1 MQEEKFDR
9 SPPYGGEA
17 VQFHFLIGRVV
28 PTLLASGT
36 FWVRSKGL
44 IHAQL
49 TCRHLAENSEDHVVI
64 SDDFKISPIAG
75 GHSNL
80 IAGPITK
87 VATQICIMSQFST
100 TRREKLV
107 DFSASFLI
115 SRWIQKICPN
125 FRALP

>member
-1 MQEEKFDR
+1 VQ
-9 SPPYGGEA
+9 A

-64 SDDFKISPIAG
+64 SDDIKISPIPD

-87 VATQICIMSQFST
+87 VAIHICIVSQFST
-100 TRREKLV
+100 TRREKLG

-115 SRWIQKICPN
+115 SRWIQNICPN
-125 FRALP
+125 FRVLP